1 MKKIILV
8 CSLIAIL
15 TSNCKTNEKNVDSN
29 DKPLIGTTWQLTHLY
44 CEEIVS
50 DMKTPTLLFSE
61 EGGLSGELSCN
72 TFFGNYTVNKD
83 RVSLNYIGSTKKLCN
98 HMELEKK
105 YATAL
110 KDNITHYVIANDIL
124 VLKSKNK
131 EVMRFK
137 AQ

>member
-1 MKKIILV
+1 MKKIILI
-8 CSLIAIL
+8 CSMIAIFA
-15 TSNCKTNEKNVDSN
+15 TNCKTNEKNADSN
-29 DKPLIGTTWQLTHLY
+29 DKPLQGTTWQLTHLY
-44 CEEIVS
+44 CEEI
-50 DMKTPTLLFSE
+50 DAPIITPTLIFNE
-61 EGGLSGELSCN
+61 DGGLSGELGCN
-72 TFFGNYTVNKD
+72 TFFGNYNVHKD
-83 RVSLNYIGSTKKLCN
+83 RITLNYIGSTKKLCN

-110 KDNITHYVIANDIL
+110 KDNITQYVIVNNIL